1 MLRHART
8 HRNTDTCMARAPR
21 ETLRSLDGA
30 ILMGGSVHQWRIRP
44 AGENPAKYWSSE
56 KGSPSFPELLAPAPY
71 STVNGGARDIS
82 PSPSA
87 DPRSGRRSR
96 AEELHHQDDQR
107 REEQRGRVAPHVTH
121 DLPHHDRQT
130 RHTADGLTTVNDYEL
145 FFERG
150 ANRAD
155 IFLRGPI
162 DWTRPRK
169 SLQERAYRP
178 MPTSAHVLVN
188 RTNSADAC
196 ANRRTRILTWY
207 NPQSLPSRAK
217 R

>member
-1 MLRHART
+1 MQGRVWRTTGLWGTVLYRSNRRVAR
-8 HRNTDTCMARAPR
+8 
-21 ETLRSLDGA
+21 
-30 ILMGGSVHQWRIRP
+30 
-44 AGENPAKYWSSE
+44 
-56 KGSPSFPELLAPAPY
+56 APY
-71 STVNGGARDIS
+71 STVNSGAPDIG
-82 PSPSA
+82 
-87 DPRSGRRSR
+87 PRLQLRYHGAEYPR
-96 AEELHHQDDQR
+96 AETLYRHDNQR
-107 REEQRGRVAPHVTH
+107 RDGQRGRVAPHVTH

-130 RHTADGLTTVNDYEL
+130 RHTTDGLTTVNDYAL

-207 NPQSLPSRAK
+207 NPQLLPSRAK